1 MVTMIGFDANWSK
14 ADYIG
19 LSTDIKPVI
28 YKAGST
34 FQELDGVKNFYM
46 FDGTTWILM

>member
-1 MVTMIGFDANWSK
+1 MVTMIGFDADWSK

-19 LSTDIKPVI
+19 LSTDTKPTI

-34 FQELDGVKNFYM
+34 FLELDGSKNAYM
-46 FDGTTWILM
+46 FDGTTWILI

>member
-1 MVTMIGFDANWSK
+1 MAIKMIGFDADWSK

-19 LSTDIKPVI
+19 LSTDIKPLI

-34 FQELDGVKNFYM
+34 FYETDTTNGYIY
-46 FDGTTWILM
+46 DGTTWILI